1 MSEKTSMYTSP
12 DERDMA
18 AEKITDQITA
28 EVMQELGA
36 GWGDMALPTAAF
48 SFAQLIEKLNAAILK
63 DGDDALQAQMALV
76 MTFSVIKTI
85 KDLVDTKERFE
96 DVKYNPIKKAYNNV
110 LAKLPGAQNP
120 IQINIEKVVAKS

>member
-1 MSEKTSMYTSP
+1 MSGKTSMYTSP

-18 AEKITDQITA
+18 TEKIADQITA

-36 GWGDMALPTAAF
+36 WRDIALPAAAF

-76 MTFSVIKTI
+76 MTFSEIKAI
-85 KDLVDTKERFE
+85 KALVDTPERFTDE
-96 DVKYNPIKKAYNNV
+96 KYNPIKKAYNGV
-110 LAKLPGAQNP
+110 LAKLPGNQNP
-120 IQINIEKVVAKS
+120 ILINIETVAKS